1 MKKKIFGG
9 MIVLAIVAVA
19 AFNMNFNL
27 KNNQFTSL
35 TLANVEALASE
46 STDPCAGNT
55 YHSPNEILKK
65 ETCITAGKQNGHMLS
80 CISETGK
87 CCDPSKQ
94 THCQ

>member
-1 MKKKIFGG
+1 MKKEILVG
-9 MIVLAIVAVA
+9 IAVLAIAAIA
-19 AFNMNFNL
+19 AFNVNL
-27 KNNQFTSL
+27 NTKSEVSLL

-87 CCDPSKQ
+87 CCDPTKQ

>member
-1 MKKKIFGG
+1 MKKKIFVG
-9 MIVLAIVAVA
+9 IAVLAITAIA
-19 AFNMNFNL
+19 SFNVNL
-27 KNNQFTSL
+27 NTNSEVSLL

-87 CCDPSKQ
+87 CCDPTKQ